1 MKKIVMRTES
11 TGSLDT
17 FDGKVTAVELQEGL
31 EGRKQYHI
39 RIEPTTVV
47 IKGPSGAFHEWIPM
61 SAKATDDQVPQGS
74 VLDRYLQQVE
84 IVIPQAKK
92 ESSVD
97 KALKLLVGKSFRFQK
112 IKLGKDYDGNKARDY
127 IVPVKDL

>member
-1 MKKIVMRTES
+1 MVQRTEN
-11 TGSLDT
+11 TGMLES
-17 FDGKVTAVELQEGL
+17 FDGKVVSVELEAGL
-31 EGRKQYHI
+31 EGRKQYHV
-39 RIEPTTVV
+39 RIDPTSFEV
-47 IKGPSGAFHEWIPM
+47 KGISQHMHEWIPM

-97 KALKLLVGKSFRFQK
+97 TALKLLVGKSFRFQK